1 MNEKR
6 DSEIRWIP
14 LDRITIVNPRER
26 GRTKFKQIVDNIA
39 RLGLKRPIT
48 VTPRESGNGHDEEY
62 YLVCGQGR
70 LEAFRVLGEQSI
82 PSLIVHV
89 NKEQLL
95 LMSLVENLARRQ
107 RSTVEL
113 VRDVGSLK
121 NRGYSFA
128 QIAKKID
135 MDITY
140 VRGVIKLLKK
150 GEERLLHAVE
160 KGQVPVSVAVT
171 IASSDDHTIQRALT
185 EAYEANDLRG
195 KKLLAARRLIEKRR
209 NDGKTLR
216 GGTRSRST
224 DPVSSKKLLKTYHEE
239 TARQRVVIQKSKL
252 CETRL
257 LFVVSALKQLLEDE
271 NFVNLLRAES
281 LDTLPAFLSNAIYGQ
296 ESVT

>member
-1 MNEKR
+1 MNENR
-6 DSEIRWIP
+6 DPNVRWIP
-14 LDRITIVNPRER
+14 LDSITVVNPRDR
-26 GRTKFKQIVDNIA
+26 GETKFKQIVDNIA

-48 VTPRESGNGHDEEY
+48 VTPKESRKGEEQEY

-70 LEAFRVLGEQSI
+70 VEAFRVLGEVEI
-82 PSLIVHV
+82 PALIVHV
-89 NKEQLL
+89 SKQQLL

-107 RSTVEL
+107 RSTVEM
-113 VRDVGSLK
+113 VRDIEMLRD
-121 NRGYSFA
+121 RGYTFA

-135 MDITY
+135 MHINY

-150 GEERLLHAVE
+150 GEERLLTAVE
-160 KGQVPVSVAVT
+160 KRQIPIGVAVT
-171 IASSDDHTIQRALT
+171 IASSDDHEIQRALT

-195 KKLLAARRLIEKRR
+195 KSLLAARRLIEQRR
-209 NDGKTLR
+209 TSGKALR
-216 GGTRSRST
+216 GGPRPQPS
-224 DPVSSKKLLKTYHEE
+224 DPVSSKSLLRTYQEE

-281 LDTLPAFLSNAIYGQ
+281 LDTMPTFLSGAVYGE
-296 ESVT
+296 ESVA